1 MKENLVEL
9 PKRLRALKGYL
20 GLTTT
25 LIQQQTNGKISK
37 SAYSR
42 WEHGETYPNYTD
54 LVVLVDTFSINP
66 EWLFFGVG
74 EMFKKEEKKTE
85 QTMLMVAAEEMIQY
99 QKIVHENEQLKN
111 IEAVSK

>member
-9 PKRLRALKGYL
+9 PRRLRALKGYL

-25 LIQQQTNGKISK
+25 TIQQATNGKISK

-54 LVVLVDTFSINP
+54 LIVLIETFSINP

-74 EMFKKEEKKTE
+74 EMFKKEEKKTDE
-85 QTMLMVAAEEMIQY
+85 TMMLVAAEEMVQY
-99 QKIVHENEQLKN
+99 QRMAHENEKLKN
-111 IEAVSK
+111 IEIISE